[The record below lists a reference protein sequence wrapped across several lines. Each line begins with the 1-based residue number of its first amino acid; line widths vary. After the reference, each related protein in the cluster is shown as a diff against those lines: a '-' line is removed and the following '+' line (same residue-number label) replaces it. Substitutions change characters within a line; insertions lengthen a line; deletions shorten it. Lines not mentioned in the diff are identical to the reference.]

1 MSKRTRRQP
10 IPQPL
15 QWMKQPFTAHEP
27 EYNPEI
33 EPKPLRTGLI
43 WLSAAHPKSFCAVLM
58 ALFGIAGL
66 GSLVAALMLHS
77 GIVGLIAGLL
87 LLLALLVPA
96 FWVLM
101 IRRLAGLPAP
111 VVLPAPYRWAQHRQ
125 APVRLEYA
133 PPTKKSRERQNR
145 RPRARS
151 SRRLLTLR
159 SSTVG
164 ALRRLT
170 SIFSEKRT

>member
-10 IPQPL
+10 APQPL

-58 ALFGIAGL
+58 GILALAGL
-66 GSLVAALMLHS
+66 GVLAAAIMLS
-77 GIVGLIAGLL
+77 SVIWGWVAGLL

-96 FWVLM
+96 CWVLL

-111 VVLPAPYRWAQHRQ
+111 VVLPAPYR
-125 APVRLEYA
+125 
-133 PPTKKSRERQNR
+133 
-145 RPRARS
+145 
-151 SRRLLTLR
+151 
-159 SSTVG
+159 
-164 ALRRLT
+164 
-170 SIFSEKRT
+170 